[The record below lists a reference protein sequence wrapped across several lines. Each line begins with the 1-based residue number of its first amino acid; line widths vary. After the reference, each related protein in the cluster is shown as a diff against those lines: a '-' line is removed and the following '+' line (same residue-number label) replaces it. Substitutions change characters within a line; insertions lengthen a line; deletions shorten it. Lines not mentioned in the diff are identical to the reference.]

1 MNKLNNLKLQELI
14 ESRKQVILKRAQ
26 HSPLEFQAYGYFLA
40 ENLNDLL
47 HRGIY
52 IRMAK
57 NISRQ
62 ILETAYHY
70 VKESIPHLQGKNAQA
85 KLFMW
90 KVKQLKKLAK

>member
-1 MNKLNNLKLQELI
+1 MAISDIKAVLEA
-14 ESRKQVILKRAQ
+14 RKNIMSQRAK

-40 ENLNDLL
+40 ENLNDLT

-57 NISRQ
+57 NNPRQ
-62 ILETAYHY
+62 ILDTAYHY
-70 VKESIPHLQGKNAQA
+70 VKESVPNLKGKNAQA

-90 KVKQLKKLAK
+90 KVKQLKKLVK

>member
-1 MNKLNNLKLQELI
+1 MSVSDIKSVLEARKNLMSQ
-14 ESRKQVILKRAQ
+14 RAK

-40 ENLNDLL
+40 ENLNDLS

-57 NISRQ
+57 NNPRQ
-62 ILETAYHY
+62 ILDTAYHY
-70 VKESIPHLQGKNAQA
+70 VKESAPNLKGKNAQA

-90 KVKQLKKLAK
+90 KVKELKKLAK